1 MPRPCRTDTL
11 WFRRP
16 LTDEQRAILLA
27 AGDGDI
33 TIGFNECLELWRAIN
48 PLKSQYVPN
57 VSRETPARA
66 SKGKTHGKAPSAS
79 LAPHADSA

>member
-11 WFRRP
+11 WFRRQ
-16 LTDEQRAILLA
+16 LTDQQRAILLS

-48 PLKSQYVPN
+48 PLKGHFMPNDSSVASRSSQLVKYPKN
-57 VSRETPARA
+57 
-66 SKGKTHGKAPSAS
+66 APSDS
-79 LAPHADSA
+79 PDPHAESA

>member
-11 WFRRP
+11 WFRRQ
-16 LTDEQRAILLA
+16 LTDQQRAILLA

-48 PLKSQYVPN
+48 PLKGHFMPNNSSGAAQSSQQVKYP
-57 VSRETPARA
+57 
-66 SKGKTHGKAPSAS
+66 GKAPSDS
-79 LAPHADSA
+79 PAPHAKSA